1 MCKARFPLHLPMI
14 HRFFVRRIYLI
25 NRSKLK
31 VGRLS
36 RELNDACLQFW
47 GGMGFTQE
55 NIASQFYRDSR
66 LGSIGGGCDEVMLQI
81 IAKYMQMI

>member
-1 MCKARFPLHLPMI
+1 
-14 HRFFVRRIYLI
+14 
-25 NRSKLK
+25 
-31 VGRLS
+31 
-36 RELNDACLQFW
+36 
-47 GGMGFTQE
+47 MGFTQE